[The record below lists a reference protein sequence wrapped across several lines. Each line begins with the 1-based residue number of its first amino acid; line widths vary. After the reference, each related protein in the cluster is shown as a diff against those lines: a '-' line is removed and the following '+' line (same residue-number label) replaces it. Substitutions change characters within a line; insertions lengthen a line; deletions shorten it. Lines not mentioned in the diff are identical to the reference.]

1 MADDEHHRA
10 LLVKAADYR
19 ARAKA
24 ATDSAVAAA
33 LEAVA
38 REYERLA
45 AKVLPDAGVS
55 GCGPRAAD
63 RDPKR

>member
-1 MADDEHHRA
+1 MADDEHHRT
-10 LLVKAADYR
+10 LLTKAADYR

-24 ATDSAVAAA
+24 ATDSGVASA

-45 AKVLPDAGVS
+45 AKLLLET
-55 GCGPRAAD
+55 RAPD
-63 RDPKR
+63 RDTRSSSRSQKS